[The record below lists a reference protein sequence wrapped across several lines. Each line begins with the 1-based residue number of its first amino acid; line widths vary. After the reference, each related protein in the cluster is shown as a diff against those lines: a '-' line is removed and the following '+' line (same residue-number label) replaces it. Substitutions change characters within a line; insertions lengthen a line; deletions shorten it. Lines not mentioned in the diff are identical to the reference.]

1 MVKVISSAANPVAKE
16 FRALSARKQRRE
28 SGRFL
33 VEGVQPVWQAVE
45 SGVQLDAMLVAP
57 QSLGEGP
64 STRLID
70 EQRAAGVRVVECTA
84 ELLARLSGPRRATG
98 LAAIARRSEAT
109 LDDLT
114 VSPDSVFVV
123 LHMPR
128 NPGNVGGIIRTAVS
142 AGAHGVLVIGSSADP
157 YAPESVRASMG
168 AIFGIPVVELAEVEE
183 FFDWA
188 AAHEVQTVGTSPT
201 AHQTHW
207 EASYPLPSAV
217 VVGNEQHGLPSDVLA
232 RVQRQVRIPMLG
244 TAESLNA
251 AVAAAIIL
259 YEMRRPATHPGT
271 DQ

>member
-1 MVKVISSAANPVAKE
+1 MVPPQARDHRRNFAIAFTSVEMLAEPGTGAPERSVRADVTRSAPAGDHA
-16 FRALSARKQRRE
+16 A
-28 SGRFL
+28 
-33 VEGVQPVWQAVE
+33 
-45 SGVQLDAMLVAP
+45 
-57 QSLGEGP
+57 
-64 STRLID
+64 RLID

-123 LHMPR
+123 LHMLR

-168 AIFGIPVVELAEVEE
+168 AIFGIPVVEPAEVEG

-188 AAHEVQTVGTSPT
+188 VAHDVQTVGTSPT
-201 AHQTHW
+201 RRSRRRSFSMRCA
-207 EASYPLPSAV
+207 
-217 VVGNEQHGLPSDVLA
+217 GRGLTLA
-232 RVQRQVRIPMLG
+232 RTSDRRPRR
-244 TAESLNA
+244 
-251 AVAAAIIL
+251 VAAT
-259 YEMRRPATHPGT
+259 ATRC
-271 DQ
+271 